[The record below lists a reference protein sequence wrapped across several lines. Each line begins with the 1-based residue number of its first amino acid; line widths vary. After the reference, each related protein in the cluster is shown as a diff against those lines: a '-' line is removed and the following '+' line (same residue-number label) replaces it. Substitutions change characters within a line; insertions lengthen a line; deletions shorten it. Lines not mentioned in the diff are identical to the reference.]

1 MAVREHPCDNAT
13 RNESETDG
21 RDDVAGSVTA
31 GSDVQFSD
39 KQLARRYALS
49 DEMTPGALSRIIR
62 GDDLMLRRPVVV
74 KAVPPDQAEVYMAA
88 LRATSALTH
97 PAAIALYDVLRE
109 GDWLFLVQEAAPGQA
124 LARYLR
130 QGVPGERAVNLALQ
144 VAQALAY
151 THHRDMIHGDLT
163 PSAVLVDSHAIVRV
177 NNFGLPPDLDYF
189 LAEGGADIQTLIAE
203 GTPYSDVLAVGLLLR
218 QMLSSAEL
226 AGAEPGGRQ
235 LRPEISPELARLV
248 ALCTSPRADG
258 ALTDAASLVI
268 ALEEM
273 ANLLAETRH
282 AQAADT
288 PVAVRAVRESAASQ
302 ALWSGEQTVAE
313 TQVPQYILERDSHE
327 VGSRFTRITDPGHSD
342 GATRPTDESDL
353 AMPPRLRLPT
363 RPTTDEAYY
372 PDSARAMPGAR
383 SMYTDDE
390 HPHGALLSVALA
402 VGVLLFVIFFL
413 LGYLG
418 PLLLGGR

>member
-1 MAVREHPCDNAT
+1 MLH
-13 RNESETDG
+13 NESVMDG
-21 RDDVAGSVTA
+21 REDVAGSVTA

-39 KQLARRYALS
+39 MQLARRYALS
-49 DEMTPGALSRIIR
+49 DEMAPGALCRIIR

-74 KAVPPDQAEVYMAA
+74 KAVPPEQAEVYMAA

-97 PAAIALYDVLRE
+97 PAAVALYDVVRE
-109 GDWLFLVQEAAPGQA
+109 GDWLFLVQEAVAGQS

-144 VAQALAY
+144 LAQALAY

-163 PSAVLVDSHAIVRV
+163 PSAVLVDRQAVARV

-189 LAEGGADIQTLIAE
+189 LAEGGSDIQALVAE

-218 QMLSSAEL
+218 QLLSSAEL
-226 AGAEPGGRQ
+226 AGSEPGGRQ
-235 LRPEISPELARLV
+235 LRPEVSTELARLV
-248 ALCTSPRADG
+248 TRCTSPVGDDT
-258 ALTDAASLVI
+258 LTDAASLVI
-268 ALEEM
+268 ALEETM
-273 ANLLAETRH
+273 NLLAAAR
-282 AQAADT
+282 QAHSSDT
-288 PVAVRAVRESAASQ
+288 PAALRAVRESTARQ
-302 ALWSGEQTVAE
+302 ELWAGEQTVAE

-327 VGSRFTRITDPGHSD
+327 VGSRVTRITDPGHSD
-342 GATRPTDESDL
+342 GATRPSDESDL

-363 RPTTDEAYY
+363 RPSLDEVYY
-372 PDSARAMPGAR
+372 TDSARAMPGAR
-383 SMYTDDE
+383 GAYPDAE
-390 HPHGALLSVALA
+390 HPHGALLTVVLA
-402 VGVLLFVIFFL
+402 VGALLFIIFFL

>member
-1 MAVREHPCDNAT
+1 MRRRWTGWE
-13 RNESETDG
+13 
-21 RDDVAGSVTA
+21 DVAGTVTA
-31 GSDVQFSD
+31 GSDVQFGGV
-39 KQLARRYALS
+39 QLARRYALS
-49 DEMTPGALSRIIR
+49 EELAPGALSRIIR

-74 KAVPPDQAEVYMAA
+74 KAVPPDQAEVYLAA

-97 PAAIALYDVLRE
+97 PAAVALYDVLHE
-109 GDWLFLVQEAAPGQA
+109 GDWLFLIQEAIPGQA

-144 VAQALAY
+144 LAQTLAY
-151 THHRDMIHGDLT
+151 THHRDMTHGDLT
-163 PSAVLVDSHAIVRV
+163 PSAVLVDRQAVVRV

-189 LAEGGADIQTLIAE
+189 LAEGGAQTQALIAE

-226 AGAEPGGRQ
+226 AGSEPGGRA
-235 LRPEISPELARLV
+235 LRREVSPELAQLV
-248 ALCTSPRADG
+248 TRCTIPG
-258 ALTDAASLVI
+258 AEHAFTDAAALAI

-273 ANLLAETRH
+273 ADQLAEARH

-288 PVAVRAVRESAASQ
+288 PAALRAVRQANVEQ

-313 TQVPQYILERDSHE
+313 APVPTYILERDSHE
-327 VGSRFTRITDPGHSD
+327 VGSRFTRITDPRHSD
-342 GATRPTDESDL
+342 GATRPSDESAL
-353 AMPPRLRLPT
+353 AGAPRLRLPT
-363 RPTTDEAYY
+363 RPLADPGRYPDAFGGAMRARTDEA
-372 PDSARAMPGAR
+372 DA
-383 SMYTDDE
+383 D
-390 HPHGALLSVALA
+390 HPHGALLGVALA
-402 VGVLLFVIFFL
+402 LGVLLFIIFFL